1 MCKRTRF
8 FIKITALSVILSA
21 ANLLWAEP
29 AADQVQVLSPD
40 GNVQLKFLLDQGRL
54 NYTVTFKDKPVIET
68 SRVQFSLDG
77 VDLSQGLELG
87 RVEQYKVKETYPWR
101 GVHSQAVNN
110 CNGARISLKHSKSN
124 TSYTLDARSFNDAV
138 AFRYIIPGG
147 ESVRVPDEATTFVI
161 PAGSTV
167 WYHDLEGHYE
177 GVHEKNDV
185 ADIRDGQWVAPPMT
199 FKLPDGTG
207 YASITE
213 AALTNYSGMALQ
225 CDGNRGF
232 NLVLGHKHHVSYPY
246 RLRYKDEIERVS
258 RPAAISGTITSP
270 WRVVMIGA
278 DLNTLVNCDVVHNL
292 CPPPDPNLFPK
303 GINTDWLKPGRAVWR
318 YLDGGGSSLED
329 MKEFSRL
336 AGHPSTGLGT
346 GLGFEYHVIEG
357 FWSRWSDEQIKELV
371 DYSRRQGVGLWF
383 WRHSRELRTPEAREA
398 FFKRLHDLG
407 VVGAKIDFFDHEHKD
422 VIDHYTALLKEAAKY
437 HVLVNFHG
445 ANKPTGEARTW
456 PNEMVREAVRGMEA
470 SKLADRA
477 THNVT
482 LPFTRYLA
490 GHGDYTPVH
499 FGARRANTTWTH
511 QIATAAVFNSPLLT
525 YGAQPANILKNP
537 GVEMIKSIPAV
548 WEETIVLP
556 VSQIGEIA
564 AFARRSGD
572 TWFLAILNGLAARTV
587 EIPLSFLSTRLETGL
602 GQSEYRAMLLRD
614 NKVDAAAVEVENTTL
629 RRSDSLAIELVAGGG
644 FIARFWPASVA
655 RGPWPVTRATSDERR
670 LQHKAAWMRQ
680 ARWGVMTH
688 YLADWR
694 AKVDN
699 EKMSAENWNDMI
711 DHFDVEGLAKQIES
725 VGAGYYLITIGQ
737 NSGYYL
743 APNATYDKLVGIQPS
758 KPVLSR
764 VEGCSRRDLVA
775 DLYEPLH
782 KRGIKLMVYLPAG
795 APAGDRDA
803 RDALQWQN
811 GPNPNKEFQLKWEQV
826 IREWSTRWGDE
837 VVGWWFDGCYWPN
850 IMYRSKEAPNFESFA
865 AAARA
870 GNPDSVVAFNPG
882 VVPRIISVTPH
893 EDYTAGEINDP
904 NKVKIQ
910 RAVDGK
916 VDGAQVHILSFL
928 GQRWGMGSPRFSTEQ
943 VVGWSR
949 RIAEAGGVITW
960 DVPIQKSGLISQPF
974 MDQLAAVGKA
984 FAVRR

>member
-1 MCKRTRF
+1 MANSLR
-8 FIKITALSVILSA
+8 TAL
-21 ANLLWAEP
+21 
-29 AADQVQVLSPD
+29 AADQAQVLSPD
-40 GNVQLKFLLDQGRL
+40 GNVQLKFLLDKGRL
-54 NYTVTFKDKPVIET
+54 DYTVTFKNKAVIER
-68 SRVQFSLDG
+68 SRVQFSVDG

-87 RVEQYKVKETYPWR
+87 RVERYQVKESYPWR
-101 GVHSQAVNN
+101 GVHCQAVNN

-124 TSYTLDARSFNDAV
+124 TSYTLDARSFNDAA

-177 GVHEKNDV
+177 GVHEKDDV
-185 ADIRDGQWVAPPMT
+185 ADIRAGQWVAPPMT
-199 FKLPDGTG
+199 FKLPGGAG
-207 YASITE
+207 YSSITE
-213 AALTNYSGMALQ
+213 AALVNYSGMALQ

-292 CPPPDPNLFPK
+292 CPPPDPNLFPE
-303 GINTDWLKPGRAVWR
+303 GINTDWVRPGRAVWR

-336 AGHPSTGLGT
+336 AGQ
-346 GLGFEYHVIEG
+346 LGFEYHVIEG

-371 DYSRRQGVGLWF
+371 DYSRQQGVGLWF

-477 THNVT
+477 THDVT

-511 QIATAAVFNSPLLT
+511 QIATAAVFTSPLLT
-525 YGAQPANILKNP
+525 YAAQPANILKNP

-548 WEETIVLP
+548 WDETIVLP

-572 TWFLAILNGLAARTV
+572 TWFLAILNGIVTRTV
-587 EIPLSFLSTRLETGL
+587 QIPLSFL
-602 GQSEYRAMLLRD
+602 GQGQYRAMLIRD
-614 NKVDAAAVEVENTTL
+614 DKDNDAALQIENDTL
-629 RRSDSLAIELVAGGG
+629 NPKDTLSVDLRAGGG
-644 FIARFWPASVA
+644 FIARFRPAFHS
-655 RGPWPVTRATSDERR
+655 PEPT
-670 LQHKAAWMRQ
+670 
-680 ARWGVMTH
+680 
-688 YLADWR
+688 
-694 AKVDN
+694 
-699 EKMSAENWNDMI
+699 AENPRLRGDR
-711 DHFDVEGLAKQIES
+711 
-725 VGAGYYLITIGQ
+725 
-737 NSGYYL
+737 L
-743 APNATYDKLVGIQPS
+743 AP
-758 KPVLSR
+758 
-764 VEGCSRRDLVA
+764 
-775 DLYEPLH
+775 
-782 KRGIKLMVYLPAG
+782 
-795 APAGDRDA
+795 
-803 RDALQWQN
+803 
-811 GPNPNKEFQLKWEQV
+811 
-826 IREWSTRWGDE
+826 
-837 VVGWWFDGCYWPN
+837 
-850 IMYRSKEAPNFESFA
+850 
-865 AAARA
+865 
-870 GNPDSVVAFNPG
+870 
-882 VVPRIISVTPH
+882 
-893 EDYTAGEINDP
+893 
-904 NKVKIQ
+904 
-910 RAVDGK
+910 
-916 VDGAQVHILSFL
+916 
-928 GQRWGMGSPRFSTEQ
+928 
-943 VVGWSR
+943 
-949 RIAEAGGVITW
+949 AEAGVDGEPVLQIFNSWPKSW
-960 DVPIQKSGLISQPF
+960 DAAFTLLARGGFVVGSSMEKGRIEFVQIQSQVRGECRLHNPWPDMTVTLYRDGKKPGDLSGSLLKFPTARGDTVVLVPKGTMPARKNVPQKL
-974 MDQLAAVGKA
+974 
-984 FAVRR
+984 